1 MVSRFYQ
8 MTYLK
13 DINLLI
19 GRIIIGIYFLI
30 FGAIPK
36 IFRYEY
42 MHNYMSEHD
51 VPYTHIAL
59 ILTIII
65 QCICSIGI
73 IIGWHSKISAFVLA
87 LLTLMINYYMH
98 NFWDMAAG
106 IDQQHEMQNFIKNV
120 GIFAGLLILSATQ
133 PGKYSLKSY

>member
-1 MVSRFYQ
+1 MIQKFEN
-8 MTYLK
+8 
-13 DINLLI
+13 ILLLS

-30 FGAIPK
+30 FGALPK
-36 IFRYEY
+36 IFRYDF

-65 QCICSIGI
+65 QFICSIAI
-73 IIGWHSKISAFVLA
+73 IIGWQSKVAAFVLA
-87 LLTLMINYYMH
+87 MLTIIINYYMH
-98 NFWDMAAG
+98 DFWNMTAG
-106 IDQQHEMQNFIKNV
+106 IDQQHEMQNFVKNI

>member
-1 MVSRFYQ
+1 

-30 FGAIPK
+30 FGSIPK
-36 IFRYEY
+36 MFKYDY
-42 MHNYMSEHD
+42 MYNYMSEHD
-51 VPYTHIAL
+51 VPFVHITL

-65 QCICSIGI
+65 QFICSIGI
-73 IIGWHSKISAFVLA
+73 IIGWHSKISAFILA
-87 LLTLMINYYMH
+87 LLTLIINYYMH
-98 NFWDMAAG
+98 DFWDMAAG
-106 IDQQHEMQNFIKNV
+106 LEQQHEMQNFVKNI

>member
-1 MVSRFYQ
+1 

-36 IFRYEY
+36 MFRYDY
-42 MHNYMSEHD
+42 MYNYMSEHD
-51 VPYTHIAL
+51 VPFVHITL

-65 QCICSIGI
+65 QFICSIGI

-87 LLTLMINYYMH
+87 LLTLIINYYMH
-98 NFWDMAAG
+98 DFWNMTAG
-106 IDQQHEMQNFIKNV
+106 LEQQHEMQNFVKNI
-120 GIFAGLLILSATQ
+120 GIFAGLFILSATQ
-133 PGKYSLKSY
+133 PGKYSLKS

>member
-1 MVSRFYQ
+1 

-36 IFRYEY
+36 ILRYDY
-42 MHNYMSEHD
+42 MYNYMSEHD

-65 QCICSIGI
+65 QFVCSVAI
-73 IIGWHSKISAFVLA
+73 IIGWNSKISAFVLA
-87 LLTLMINYYMH
+87 LLTIMINYYMH
-98 NFWDMAAG
+98 NFWDMTEG
-106 IDQQHEMQNFIKNV
+106 LEQQHEMQNFIKNL
-120 GIFAGLLILSATQ
+120 GIFAGLLILSAAH
-133 PGKYSLKSY
+133 PGKYSFKLY